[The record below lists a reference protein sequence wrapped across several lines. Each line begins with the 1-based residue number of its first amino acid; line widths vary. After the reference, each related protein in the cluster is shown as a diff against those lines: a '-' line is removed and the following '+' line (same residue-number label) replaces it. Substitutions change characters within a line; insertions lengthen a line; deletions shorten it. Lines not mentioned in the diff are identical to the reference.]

1 LYRLVGIRAVR
12 SGADTCMPKE
22 GALAE
27 VERCYAAFQSQYQH
41 QNHGAACD
49 WFVQAVTTAP
59 EVGFRYFMT
68 RASGAVDECA
78 RLTRRA
84 TELADW
90 LGGLL
95 AGHPDM
101 HVLVD
106 YDPGLIRRIVDLREA
121 NIAKGL
127 PSIAVITQVKS
138 ASVPVANIFNS
149 GFNLPSLAYSLV
161 TEEVIGPWA
170 RDYARGGAC
179 YATHLEPKPRSVERL
194 RKAGI
199 DKVIVHVRDPR
210 QSVLSMIHHVTM
222 YPDQRVAL
230 ARSGFESLPV
240 SDRLRLVMDFYFG
253 RIQWLWGWMEAEAE
267 LNILFSTFE
276 DFVRDRKA
284 FIRRYIDSYGGHEEH
299 FSWENATVAHARVDQ
314 HFRLG
319 RVDEWRE
326 VLPRKDAEF
335 LTACLPKSI
344 RERFGWPD

>member
-1 LYRLVGIRAVR
+1 
-12 SGADTCMPKE
+12 MPNE
-22 GALAE
+22 GASKE
-27 VERCYAAFQSQYQH
+27 VERCFAAFRGEH
-41 QNHGAACD
+41 GRQNFGSACD
-49 WFVQAVTTAP
+49 WFVQAVTAAP
-59 EVGFRYFMT
+59 EIGFRYFMT
-68 RASGAVDECA
+68 RASGAVGECA
-78 RLTRRA
+78 RLTQRA
-84 TELADW
+84 AELAHW

-106 YDPGLIRRIVDLREA
+106 YDPPLIRRIVDLREA

-127 PSIAVITQVKS
+127 PSIAVVTQGKS

-149 GFNLPSLAYSLV
+149 GFRLPSFAYSLV
-161 TEEVIGPWA
+161 TEEVIETWA
-170 RDYARGGAC
+170 RDFARGGAC
-179 YATHLEPKPRSVERL
+179 YATHLEPKRRNIERL

-210 QSVLSMIHHVTM
+210 QVVLSMVHHVTM

-230 ARSGFESLPV
+230 ARSGFGNLPV
-240 SDRLRLVMDFYFG
+240 SDQLRLLMDHYFG
-253 RIQWLWGWMEAEAE
+253 RIHWLWGWMEAEAE

-276 DFVRDRKA
+276 DFVRDRTA
-284 FIRRYIDSYGGHEEH
+284 FIRRYIDYYGGHEEH
-299 FSWENATVAHARVDQ
+299 FSWENATTAHAGVDQ

-326 VLPRKDAEF
+326 VLPRKDAQF